1 MRKFLFFILFIA
13 IVSAMCC
20 PFMGCSNKKP
30 VSDSIATDTVNVDT
44 VAQDSVEEVI
54 AEAPV
59 PKAADELFDDFFF
72 NFCGNKKLQYKRIQF
87 PLPVVQGNKT
97 TMLQK
102 NQWKIDHFFM
112 RQEFYTLILDN
123 IRQLELSK
131 DTAIKHVVVEKIYLE
146 SSTVKQ
152 YVFNKINGQWM
163 MTSIDVKAIG
173 NNQNSSFLSFYKKFV
188 SDEAFQQESINSPLT
203 FVGPDPDD
211 DFKNITGSL
220 EPEQWSAFAPE
231 LPQGLL
237 YNILYGQKYTE
248 SSQKIFLIRGIA
260 NGLETEL
267 TFKKKDGKWKLTK
280 LST

>member
-1 MRKFLFFILFIA
+1 MRKSIFFIVLVVLCTYIGVFTT
-13 IVSAMCC
+13 S
-20 PFMGCSNKKP
+20 CSDKKKNTEP
-30 VSDSIATDTVNVDT
+30 TSVDSIAADTT
-44 VAQDSVEEVI
+44 AQDSTDELI
-54 AEAPV
+54 SEAPL
-59 PKAADELFDDFFF
+59 PKAADELFDDFVF
-72 NFCGNKKLQYKRIQF
+72 NFCANKKLQYKRINF
-87 PLPVVQGNKT
+87 PLPFTKGNKT
-97 TMLQK
+97 TLIKK
-102 NQWKIDHFFM
+102 NEWKMERFFM